1 MDKWNYWYKIN
12 FKTEVKTVTIEDP
25 DAFGLDDIKEKEFR
39 LNGNIHVLRYAGA
52 AIYLTQTNLLT
63 HAEDIL
69 NNQYLQ
75 ADLYKTHSI
84 HGIVSQ
90 GGYHEELEHDY
101 YPYKESWVTKFAVSY
116 SDDGKNFRYLTIGDN
131 VTDPNHI
138 LVFLGNTDGKQKRRV
153 MFPSPISARYVRYH
167 PIQGRD
173 SQKSSIYIQ
182 MRMGLVG
189 CIDADI
195 TKEVISDQKDQNKK
209 KTFTNHQ
216 ADGEEFTLRWKI
228 SVDEKKSIVI
238 TLHRVHVPASNLCHN
253 GSITVYGGDSET
265 SQTAPL
271 LCKVCGFHSGPQSF
285 NSHASEV
292 TVIFKSYNSNDFFT
306 GEFFPSSP
314 VNGGCGRN
322 YGGYN
327 YYRRRKKRI
336 IGGSTSAPGRWP
348 WNVKVLKSTLSHN
361 HGFWCGG
368 TLIHPRWVLTAAHCL
383 EGVPTADYEIV
394 ALDNQRRRAVKTFI
408 HDQFFE
414 RNNPFKLL
422 NDVGLIYLERDFQL
436 GYGANTICPP
446 DGGRRDWESSTCYF
460 TGWGRI
466 QPTGYYPEMMQQI
479 RPSVVPM
486 NICRYYWG
494 YRWMKQEAMICTAG
508 HPYLLQGSNCMG
520 DSGSPLFCKRRD
532 GSYTVEGIFSWLYRE
547 CGTMA
552 KPDVFSRAS
561 AHWPWVQEI
570 MHTYSPGY

>member
-1 MDKWNYWYKIN
+1 MQLAAGMQWLLTSAVVLNSISGVALTCVPELIHLKSSQMDKWNYWYKIN

-189 CIDADI
+189 CID
-195 TKEVISDQKDQNKK
+195 
-209 KTFTNHQ
+209 
-216 ADGEEFTLRWKI
+216 
-228 SVDEKKSIVI
+228 
-238 TLHRVHVPASNLCHN
+238 
-253 GSITVYGGDSET
+253 
-265 SQTAPL
+265 
-271 LCKVCGFHSGPQSF
+271 
-285 NSHASEV
+285 
-292 TVIFKSYNSNDFFT
+292 

-436 GYGANTICPP
+436 GYGANTVCPP

-466 QPTGYYPEMMQQI
+466 QPTGYHPEMMQQI

>member
-1 MDKWNYWYKIN
+1 LVREAGDKVHLAASQQYLLAAAYNTMQLAAGMQWLLTSAVVLNSISGVALTCVPELIHLKSSQMDKWNYWYKIN

-138 LVFLGNTDGKQKRRV
+138 L
-153 MFPSPISARYVRYH
+153 
-167 PIQGRD
+167 
-173 SQKSSIYIQ
+173 
-182 MRMGLVG
+182 
-189 CIDADI
+189 
-195 TKEVISDQKDQNKK
+195 
-209 KTFTNHQ
+209 
-216 ADGEEFTLRWKI
+216 
-228 SVDEKKSIVI
+228 SIVI

-436 GYGANTICPP
+436 GYGANTVCPP

-466 QPTGYYPEMMQQI
+466 QPTGYHPEMMQQI